1 MIGKDS
7 ILHVVPRL
15 SPPACGVGDYAD
27 LLANELAAQT
37 GMSSCFL
44 LPKSSSSKTHSE
56 KGFQIY
62 PLERSS
68 LIPVSASEVKSYSGL
83 ILEYSGYGYAKRGA
97 PIWLVK
103 AARKFRSENPNIR
116 WITMFHE
123 LYASGPITSSAFW
136 MRPIQKWVVR
146 ELCILSDVARTSCE
160 LMHQLLVPLP
170 GSHVTLETPL
180 AVFSNLGEKPVYS
193 PWRNREPNFVIF
205 SSNLGGANPLD
216 SFWDQLKRD
225 LERLNVHHVTI
236 IGKPVIAPT
245 WSDSAFNQPG
255 LLSADEISQILQVS
269 AYGYVVLSPLYLAK
283 SGIFAAFAAHGVVPV
298 IPDAG
303 ESLPDG
309 LHEGVHYLCPKR
321 LKQNT
326 DVTLTENISK
336 SIWNWYSG
344 HSIANTAKAYAM
356 NLLPD

>member
-37 GMSSCFL
+37 GVSSCFL

-56 KGFQIY
+56 KGFQIL
-62 PLERSS
+62 PLDRRS
-68 LIPVSASEVKSYSGL
+68 LIPTSACAEKSSLGL

-97 PIWLVK
+97 PVWLVK
-103 AARKFRSENPNIR
+103 AARKFRSENPHIR

-146 ELCILSDVARTSCE
+146 ELCNLSDVARTSCE
-160 LMHQLLVPLP
+160 RMHQLLVPVS
-170 GSHVTLETPL
+170 GSNVILEAPL
-180 AVFSNLGEKPVYS
+180 AVFSNLGETPVH
-193 PWRNREPNFVIF
+193 PAWRNREPRFVIF

-225 LERLNVHHVTI
+225 LERLNVHQVTI
-236 IGKPVIAPT
+236 IGKPVITPKWLDIT
-245 WSDSAFNQPG
+245 FTQPG
-255 LLSADEISQILQVS
+255 LLSAEEISQILQLS
-269 AYGYVVLSPLYLAK
+269 TYGYVVLSPLYLAK

-309 LHEGVHYLCPKR
+309 LREGVHYLCPKR
-321 LKQNT
+321 LKKNSE
-326 DVTLTENISK
+326 VILTEDINK

-356 NLLPD
+356 NLLPS

>member
-1 MIGKDS
+1 
-7 ILHVVPRL
+7 
-15 SPPACGVGDYAD
+15 VGDYAD

-37 GMSSCFL
+37 GINSLFL
-44 LPKSSSSKTHSE
+44 LPNSSLSKTQSI

-62 PLERSS
+62 PLDRSS
-68 LIPVSASEVKSYSGL
+68 LIPTSACLEKRAAGL

-97 PIWLVK
+97 PVWLVK

-146 ELCILSDVARTSCE
+146 ELCNLSDVARTSCE
-160 LMHQLLVPLP
+160 LMHQLLVPVS
-170 GSHVTLETPL
+170 GSKVILEAPL
-180 AVFSNLGEKPVYS
+180 AVFSNLGETPVH
-193 PWRNREPNFVIF
+193 PAWRNREPRFVIF

-216 SFWDQLKRD
+216 SFWDKLKRD
-225 LERLNVHHVTI
+225 LEMLNVNRVTI
-236 IGKPVIAPT
+236 IGKPVITPQWANIT
-245 WSDSAFNQPG
+245 FTQLG
-255 LLSADEISQILQVS
+255 LLSAAEISQILQVS

-283 SGIFAAFAAHGVVPV
+283 SGIFAAFAAHGVVPI
-298 IPDAG
+298 IPDAA

-321 LKQNT
+321 LKKNT
-326 DVTLTENISK
+326 DAILTEGISK
-336 SIWNWYSG
+336 AIWNWYSS
-344 HSIANTAKAYAM
+344 HSIATTAKAYAM
-356 NLLPD
+356 NLLIN